1 MFELKD
7 YLALRPKGSEL
18 QLAGVSPTP
27 SRAFG
32 DRTAAFARLWRP
44 YGDAYQPVSVIR

>member
-27 SRAFG
+27 
-32 DRTAAFARLWRP
+32 